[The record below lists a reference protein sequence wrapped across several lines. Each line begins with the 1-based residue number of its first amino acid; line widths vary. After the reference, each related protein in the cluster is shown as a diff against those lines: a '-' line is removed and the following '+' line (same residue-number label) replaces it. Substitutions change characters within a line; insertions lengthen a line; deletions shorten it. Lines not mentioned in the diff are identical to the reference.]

1 MGKSPRGPVLKHL
14 FVKVWSWAHCS
25 FFVYIN
31 DLPKGLSSNAK
42 LLADDTSVF
51 SVTHDNSTTTNEL
64 NDDLVK
70 ISNCA
75 YQWTM
80 SFNTYPN
87 NKQAQEIIFI
97 RKNKKINHPPLT
109 FNKSTEGQTKSQK
122 HFGVILDSSL
132 SFDEHLI
139 SVESKTIKTICLLQ
153 KLQNTLLR

>member
-1 MGKSPRGPVLKHL
+1 
-14 FVKVWSWAHCS
+14 
-25 FFVYIN
+25 
-31 DLPKGLSSNAK
+31 
-42 LLADDTSVF
+42 
-51 SVTHDNSTTTNEL
+51 
-64 NDDLVK
+64 
-70 ISNCA
+70 
-75 YQWTM
+75 M

-87 NKQAQEIIFI
+87 NKQAQETIFI

-139 SVESKTIKTICLLQ
+139 SVQSKTIKTICLLQ